1 MKPTFLARVLS
12 GLVLTSGFVH
22 AEATQPN
29 ILYIMSDDHA
39 VQALSAYG
47 HPISQ
52 LAPTPNID
60 RIAQNGAL
68 FTRSYVTNS
77 LCGPSRA
84 AMLTGKFGHE
94 NGFMFNGQVFDGTQ
108 PNWPNTLQRNGY
120 TTAMIG
126 KWHINR
132 IPNGFEFDHWDI
144 LNDQGEYYNPDF
156 ITPDGVTMEMGYTT
170 DLITE
175 KTLTWLDETRDK
187 SKPFALLMHHK
198 APHRNWMPAPR
209 HTQLFEEVVFPLP
222 DNFHDSYAGR
232 KAAANQS
239 MTIAHHTQEGHDL
252 KMTVAKGEDEWRE
265 DIWPHLLA
273 RLTDEQREAWDA
285 AYRDRNDYMN
295 ANEAA
300 WSDVEMAEWKYQR
313 YMQDYLA
320 TIVAVDESVGAV
332 LDYLEEAD
340 LLENTLVVYTS
351 DQGFFLGEH
360 GFYDKR
366 FMYEESFSTPLVMQ
380 LPGVIAPGTEVDA
393 LVQNIDYAPT
403 FLQLAGMAVP
413 EAIHGRSLLPLLTE
427 AEPHDAS
434 IEGKAASTDGWRDA
448 LYYHYYEY
456 PGFHDV
462 ARHYGV
468 FDGRYKLIHFY
479 NPGDDWEFYD
489 LETDP
494 SEMHNAIND
503 PQYHQEV
510 ARLRARLAALQQE
523 YRVAPIETWRDA
535 PLERVPN
542 PSLESLFPESFQ

>member
-1 MKPTFLARVLS
+1 MKKALLS
-12 GLVLTSGFVH
+12 CLVAGVIAQH
-22 AEATQPN
+22 AVGPVEATELSTEATPERPN
-29 ILYIMSDDHA
+29 ILFIMSDDHA

-47 HPISQ
+47 HPVSK

-60 RIAQNGAL
+60 RIAENGAK
-68 FTRSYVTNS
+68 FQRSYVTNS

-94 NGFMFNGQVFDGTQ
+94 NGFTYNGQIFDGTQ
-108 PNWPNTLQRNGY
+108 FNWPNALQDAGY

-132 IPNGFEFDHWDI
+132 IPNGFNFDNWEI

-170 DLITE
+170 DLITD
-175 KTLTWLDETRDK
+175 KTLAWLEEGRNK

-209 HTQLFEEVVFPLP
+209 HTQMFEDVEFPLP
-222 DNFHDSYAGR
+222 DNFFDNYDGR
-232 KAAANQS
+232 KAAS
-239 MTIAHHTQEGHDL
+239 KTTMTIADHTQDGHDI
-252 KMTVAKGEDEWRE
+252 KMTVAEGDGEWRE

-273 RLTDEQREAWDA
+273 RLTKEQRAEWDA
-285 AYRDRNDYMN
+285 AYQARNDHMN
-295 ANEAA
+295 ANEAN
-300 WSDVEMAEWKYQR
+300 WTEKQMAEWKYQR

-320 TIVAVDESVGAV
+320 TIAAVDESVGEV
-332 LDYLEEAD
+332 LDYLEESG
-340 LLENTLVVYTS
+340 LSENTLVVYTS

-380 LPGVIAPGTEVDA
+380 LPGVIKPGSVVEE

-403 FLQLAGMAVP
+403 FLQLAGVETPDAV
-413 EAIHGRSLLPLLTE
+413 HGKSLLPLLSE
-427 AEPHDAS
+427 DGAS
-434 IEGKAASTDGWRDA
+434 DWRDA
-448 LYYHYYEY
+448 LYYHYYEF

-468 FDGRYKLIHFY
+468 SDGRYKLIHFY
-479 NPGDDWEFYD
+479 NPGDEWEFYD
-489 LETDP
+489 LEADP
-494 SEMHNAIND
+494 SEMVNAINN
-503 PQYHQEV
+503 PTYKKEV
-510 ARLRARLAALQQE
+510 ARLKVRLAELQKE
-523 YRVAPIETWRDA
+523 YAVPPLKEWRDE
-535 PLERVPN
+535 PLDRHPN
-542 PSLESLFPESFQ
+542 PSLEELFPQSFK